1 MDEAEVIA
9 AGEAAVEVIEVD
21 AVGVADTE
29 IEIGIATMGVIS
41 VCFNS
46 QFSNG
51 MFHFEQADTA
61 EAMVVEAA
69 SGANVTF

>member
-29 IEIGIATMGVIS
+29 TEIGIATMGVTS
-41 VCFNS
+41 VLFFNS
-46 QFSNG
+46 EF
-51 MFHFEQADTA
+51 
-61 EAMVVEAA
+61 
-69 SGANVTF
+69 